1 MWWQCLQRLCPWQ
14 PEASSSYFESNYS
27 RAVSATAGRS
37 LYKNSMSH
45 NDHVAAKLEAALAEE
60 LRDVRGLLEGIA
72 DTLSS
77 DEQLVMAYTQQLQ
90 GFDLAI
96 QRAEESAALLDRMA
110 SGSPLLEAIEGV
122 GLSHVRDRL
131 LAAVKAA

>member
-1 MWWQCLQRLCPWQ
+1 
-14 PEASSSYFESNYS
+14 
-27 RAVSATAGRS
+27 
-37 LYKNSMSH
+37 MSH
-45 NDHVAAKLEAALAEE
+45 SDRLLAKLKAALAEE
-60 LRDVRGLLEGIA
+60 LRDVRGLLEEIA
-72 DTLSS
+72 DTLTS
-77 DEQLVMAYTQQLQ
+77 DEQLVMAYPEQLQ

-122 GLSHVRDRL
+122 RLSHVRDRL

>member
-1 MWWQCLQRLCPWQ
+1 
-14 PEASSSYFESNYS
+14 
-27 RAVSATAGRS
+27 
-37 LYKNSMSH
+37 MSH

-77 DEQLVMAYTQQLQ
+77 DEQLVMAYTQQLR

-122 GLSHVRDRL
+122 RLSHVRDRL

>member
-1 MWWQCLQRLCPWQ
+1 
-14 PEASSSYFESNYS
+14 
-27 RAVSATAGRS
+27 
-37 LYKNSMSH
+37 MSH

-77 DEQLVMAYTQQLQ
+77 DKQLVMAYTQQLQ

-122 GLSHVRDRL
+122 RLSHVRDRL

>member
-1 MWWQCLQRLCPWQ
+1 M
-14 PEASSSYFESNYS
+14 
-27 RAVSATAGRS
+27 
-37 LYKNSMSH
+37 
-45 NDHVAAKLEAALAEE
+45 
-60 LRDVRGLLEGIA
+60 RGLLEEIA
-72 DTLSS
+72 DTLTS
-77 DEQLVMAYTQQLQ
+77 DEQLVMAYPEQLQ

-122 GLSHVRDRL
+122 RLSHVRDRL